1 MTLKISLVSILSLVS
16 ASLMARPLLDSV
28 GVENLDGKK
37 VILHKLEPKDNYYSI
52 GRRYNI
58 KPAVIIQFNPKASLM
73 VGNIIK
79 VPTELPFVAS
89 STNTPPVQTQTAQ
102 APAAVP
108 AQTAPAAN
116 AVTSGTVTATEYKV
130 SQGETLYAISRR
142 FNVKVED
149 IIAQNNLK
157 SNSLVPGQILQIKSA
172 AATVPPPITPP
183 AVVQQTVT
191 PAVAT
196 RDSTVPPAKRDSTTI
211 AATDSTGV
219 ADRRL
224 PSNRY
229 GLTERNEKGVATY
242 MDDAGMGLDP
252 NKKLVLH
259 RTAPVG
265 TVLKIT
271 NPMTNRTTFA
281 KVVGR
286 FTDNESTRDVI
297 IVLTKSAADA
307 LGALDKR
314 FQVNI
319 SYGTPNNE

>member
-1 MTLKISLVSILSLVS
+1 MTLRFILLASIFSFFT
-16 ASLMARPLLDSV
+16 ASLLARPVVDSV

-37 VILHKLEPKDNYYSI
+37 VILHKLEPKDNYFSI

-58 KPAVIIQFNPKASLM
+58 KPSIIIKFNSNASM
-73 VGNIIK
+73 QVGNIIK
-79 VPTELPFVAS
+79 VPTELPFISTTLPAS
-89 STNTPPVQTQTAQ
+89 NNTGAATTTDTSTP
-102 APAAVP
+102 
-108 AQTAPAAN
+108 
-116 AVTSGTVTATEYKV
+116 ATEYRV
-130 SQGETLYAISRR
+130 SAGETLYAIARR
-142 FNVKVED
+142 FNIKVED
-149 IIAQNNLK
+149 IVSQ
-157 SNSLVPGQILQIKSA
+157 NSLKTNSLQPGQILKIKITAVTA
-172 AATVPPPITPP
+172 APTPVPV
-183 AVVQQTVT
+183 VVQQAQVLQ
-191 PAVAT
+191 
-196 RDSTVPPAKRDSTTI
+196 PAKRDTALTNQ
-211 AATDSTGV
+211 ADSSAL

-229 GLTERNEKGVATY
+229 GITERNEKGVATY

-286 FTDNESTRDVI
+286 FTENEANKDVV

-314 FQVNI
+314 FHVNI

>member
-1 MTLKISLVSILSLVS
+1 MKLRFILLPSIFSLFT
-16 ASLMARPLLDSV
+16 ASLLARPVVDSV

-37 VILHKLEPKDNYYSI
+37 VILHKLEPKDNYFSI

-58 KPAVIIQFNPKASLM
+58 KPSIIIKFNSNASM
-73 VGNIIK
+73 QVGNTIK
-79 VPTELPFVAS
+79 VPTELPFVSTTLPAGNNTNAAITTD
-89 STNTPPVQTQTAQ
+89 TNTP
-102 APAAVP
+102 
-108 AQTAPAAN
+108 
-116 AVTSGTVTATEYKV
+116 ATEYRV
-130 SQGETLYAISRR
+130 SAGETLYAIARR
-142 FNVKVED
+142 FNIKVED
-149 IIAQNNLK
+149 IVSQ
-157 SNSLVPGQILQIKSA
+157 NSLKTNSLQPGQILRIKMAPATA
-172 AATVPPPITPP
+172 APTPVPVI
-183 AVVQQTVT
+183 VQQTQVLQQ
-191 PAVAT
+191 
-196 RDSTVPPAKRDSTTI
+196 AKRDTAITNQ
-211 AATDSTGV
+211 ADSSAL

-229 GLTERNEKGVATY
+229 GITERNEKGVATY

-286 FTDNESTRDVI
+286 FTENEANKDVV

-314 FQVNI
+314 FHVNI

>member
-1 MTLKISLVSILSLVS
+1 MTLKLVALGSILSFF
-16 ASLMARPLLDSV
+16 AAPAIARPFVDSV

-37 VILHKLEPKDNYYSI
+37 VILHKLDPKDNYYSL

-58 KPAVIIQFNPKASLM
+58 KPSTIIQFNSNAQLRL
-73 VGNIIK
+73 GNIIK
-79 VPTELPFVAS
+79 VPTELPFVTAAA
-89 STNTPPVQTQTAQ
+89 TPPAT
-102 APAAVP
+102 
-108 AQTAPAAN
+108 TAPVTTSAAAGSN
-116 AVTSGTVTATEYKV
+116 APTEYKV
-130 SQGETLYAISRR
+130 GAGETLYAISRR

-149 IIAQNNLK
+149 IMSQNNLT
-157 SNSLVPGQILQIKSA
+157 SNNLQPGQILKIKTA
-172 AATVPPPITPP
+172 AAPAVVTQTATGTTPV
-183 AVVQQTVT
+183 VVQQTT
-191 PAVAT
+191 T
-196 RDSTVPPAKRDSTTI
+196 TQPAKRDSTAVAQADS
-211 AATDSTGV
+211 AAFPE
-219 ADRRL
+219 RRL

-229 GLTERNEKGVATY
+229 GITERNEKGVATY
-242 MDDAGMGLDP
+242 IDDAGLGLDP

-286 FTDNESTRDVI
+286 FTDNEMTKDVV

-314 FQVNI
+314 FHVNI
-319 SYGTPNNE
+319 SYGMPNEQE